1 MADRPT
7 FAEDDGSADP
17 AIREALSNGRIDLP
31 SLQSTRLLVPLMPAA
46 DDSSEMA
53 VVLMVNADG
62 ERGLLAF
69 TGLDAMRT
77 WQQESR
83 PVPVTGQEAA
93 GLACDEGA
101 TALVIDVLG
110 PARTVIRGSA
120 LLALA
125 QRDVDSPGP

>member
-7 FAEDDGSADP
+7 FAEDDGSPDP
-17 AIREALSNGRIDLP
+17 RLRAALAAGRIDLP
-31 SLQSTRLLVPLMPAA
+31 ELQSTRLLVLLMPAT
-46 DDSSEMA
+46 DDPSEMA
-53 VVLMVNADG
+53 VVSMVNADG

-69 TGLDAMRT
+69 TGLDAMQT
-77 WQQESR
+77 WKQESR

-101 TALVIDVLG
+101 TALVIDVFG
-110 PARTVIRGSA
+110 PARTVIRGAA

-125 QRDVDSPGP
+125 QRDGDSPGP